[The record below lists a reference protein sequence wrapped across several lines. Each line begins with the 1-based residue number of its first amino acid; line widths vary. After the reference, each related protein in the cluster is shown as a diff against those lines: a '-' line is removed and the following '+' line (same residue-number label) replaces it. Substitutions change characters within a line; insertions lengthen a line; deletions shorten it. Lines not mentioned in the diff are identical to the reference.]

1 MKLLIVS
8 MPSIHVTRW
17 VSQLEH
23 AGFDVYWFNVHGTSK
38 NTKLSWVQQKVNWK
52 LKWDYP
58 GRTFLKKRIPLLHKL
73 LQRLFSNDTAV
84 IFESYL
90 KYVQPDVVHSFALY
104 VAATPIVE
112 VMERH
117 TSIKWVY
124 SSWGSDLFYFK
135 NLPTYLKD
143 IKRVLKR
150 VDYLFTD
157 CKRDYQ
163 IAKDLGFK
171 GTFLGVFP
179 GGGGFDFDYYNQYI
193 QPVSERSVILVKG
206 YQGRSGRAI
215 SVLKALQEMSEELEA
230 YQVVIFGADPEV
242 VSYLDIYVPDYD
254 IKVYSR
260 LSFLPHKEIMKF
272 MGQALIYIGNSNSD
286 GMPNTL
292 LEAICMGAFP
302 IQSNPGGATEEVIT
316 NKLNGV
322 LIEDCE
328 NELQIQELIKTTLV
342 DREMIEKAQTFNLE
356 NIKPKYRRSIIIKD
370 VINTYKNLIN
380 Q

>member
-23 AGFDVYWFNVHGTSK
+23 AGFDVYWFNVHGTDK
-38 NTKLSWVQQKVNWK
+38 NTKLPWVQQKVNWK

-58 GRTFLKKRIPLLHKL
+58 GRTFLKKRIPILHKV

-84 IFESYL
+84 VFESYL
-90 KYVQPDVVHSFALY
+90 KDVQPDVVHSFALY

-117 TSIKWVY
+117 KHLKWVY

-143 IKRVLKR
+143 IKRVLQR
-150 VDYLFTD
+150 VDFLFTD

-171 GTFLGVFP
+171 GTFLEVFP
-179 GGGGFDFDYYNQYI
+179 GGGGFDFDSYNQHI

-215 SVLKALQEMSEELEA
+215 PVLKALQDISEMLKD
-230 YQVVIFGADPEV
+230 YHVVIFGADKDV
-242 VSYLDIYVPDYD
+242 VDYLEIYEPSYSF
-254 IKVYSR
+254 KVFAKSA
-260 LSFLPHKEIMKF
+260 FLPHEDIMKL
-272 MGQALIYIGNSNSD
+272 MGQALLYIGNSNSD

-302 IQSNPGGATEEVIT
+302 IQSNPGGVTEEVIT

-328 NELQIQELIKTTLV
+328 NEFQIQELIKTTLV
-342 DREMIEKAQTFNLE
+342 DREMIEKAQAFNLE
-356 NIKPKYRRSIIIKD
+356 NIKPKYRRSAIIKD
-370 VINTYKNLIN
+370 VIKTYKNLIN

>member
-23 AGFDVYWFNVHGTSK
+23 AGFDVYWFNVHGTDK

-58 GRTFLKKRIPLLHKL
+58 GRTFLKKRIPILHKL
-73 LQRLFSNDTAV
+73 LQRLFSNDTTV
-84 IFESYL
+84 VFESYL
-90 KYVQPDVVHSFALY
+90 KDVQPDVVHSFALY

-117 TSIKWVY
+117 RSIKWVY

-143 IKRVLKR
+143 IKRVLQR

-179 GGGGFDFDYYNQYI
+179 GGGGFDFDSYNQYI
-193 QPVSERSVILVKG
+193 QPFSERSVILVKG

-370 VINTYKNLIN
+370 VIKTYKNLIN

>member
-23 AGFDVYWFNVHGTSK
+23 AGFDVYWFNVHGTDK
-38 NTKLSWVQQKVNWK
+38 NTKLPWVQQKVNWK
-52 LKWDYP
+52 LKWNYP
-58 GRTFLKKRIPLLHKL
+58 GRTFFKKRIPVLHKV

-84 IFESYL
+84 VFESYL
-90 KYVQPDVVHSFALY
+90 KDVQPDVVHSFALY

-117 TSIKWVY
+117 KHTKWVY

-143 IKRVLKR
+143 IKRVLQR

-163 IAKDLGFK
+163 IAKDLGFR
-171 GTFLGVFP
+171 GIFLGVFP
-179 GGGGFDFDYYNQYI
+179 GGGGFDFDSYNQYAK
-193 QPVSERSVILVKG
+193 PVSERSVILVKG

-215 SVLKALQEMSEELEA
+215 PVLKALQDISEMLKD
-230 YQVVIFGADPEV
+230 YHVVIFGADPDV
-242 VSYLDIYVPDYD
+242 VDYLKIYEPSYSF
-254 IKVYSR
+254 KVFVRSA
-260 LSFLPHKEIMKF
+260 FLPHEDIMKL
-272 MGQALIYIGNSNSD
+272 MGQALLYIGNSNSD

-302 IQSNPGGATEEVIT
+302 IQSNPGGVTEEVVT
-316 NKLNGV
+316 DKNNGLLIDDCESV
-322 LIEDCE
+322 TLIAKQLDYAFQHQKLIEQAFIYNQKMIKPEYD
-328 NELQIQELIKTTLV
+328 IDLIKSKV
-342 DREMIEKAQTFNLE
+342 IEAYK
-356 NIKPKYRRSIIIKD
+356 SI
-370 VINTYKNLIN
+370 
-380 Q
+380 